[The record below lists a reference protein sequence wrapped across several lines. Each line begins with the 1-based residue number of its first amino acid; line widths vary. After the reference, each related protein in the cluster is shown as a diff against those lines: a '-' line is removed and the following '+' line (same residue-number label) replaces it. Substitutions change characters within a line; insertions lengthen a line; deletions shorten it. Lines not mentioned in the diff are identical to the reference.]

1 MNKMN
6 RFLMME
12 TIPDYQ
18 NFLVTGSALYV
29 DYSGQLSDIECIQ
42 QVLEDLARS
51 RGKTNDL
58 CNQRPPILSED

>member
-6 RFLMME
+6 RFRMTE
-12 TIPDYQ
+12 PVPDYQ
-18 NFLVTGSALYV
+18 NFLVAGSALYV
-29 DYSGQLSDIECIQ
+29 DYSGQLADIECIQ

-58 CNQRPPILSED
+58 CDPRPPILSED